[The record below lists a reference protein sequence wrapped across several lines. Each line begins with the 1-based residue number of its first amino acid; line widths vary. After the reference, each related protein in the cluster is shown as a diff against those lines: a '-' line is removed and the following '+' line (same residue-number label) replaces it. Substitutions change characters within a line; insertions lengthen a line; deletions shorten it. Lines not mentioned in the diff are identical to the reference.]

1 MNTLINYL
9 LPMSFSAKLI
19 QIRKS
24 QGLTQ
29 TALSETSTLHINQ
42 IRRYEAGTSQPT
54 MEGLIKLA
62 KALHV
67 SIDDLVF
74 DEGDRGPSDK
84 MKLMFEAI
92 NNLSDSEQNII
103 QELLE
108 GMIVKYE
115 TRKWNSARQQAVN

>member
-1 MNTLINYL
+1 
-9 LPMSFSAKLI
+9 MSFSAKLI

-92 NNLSDSEQNII
+92 NNLSESEQNII

-115 TRKWNSARQQAVN
+115 TRKWNSRQQAVN

>member
-115 TRKWNSARQQAVN
+115 TRKWNSARQQATN

>member
-1 MNTLINYL
+1 MTINIDHL
-9 LPMSFSAKLI
+9 LPMSFPAKLI

-29 TALSETSTLHINQ
+29 QALADTAKIHINQ

-54 MEGLIKLA
+54 LEGLIKLA

-67 SIDDLVF
+67 SIDEMVF
-74 DEGDRGPSDK
+74 DETDRAPSDK
-84 MKLMFEAI
+84 MKLMFEAVT
-92 NNLSDSEQNII
+92 NLSDKEQDII

-108 GMIVKYE
+108 GMLVKYE
-115 TRKWNSARQQAVN
+115 SRRWDSARQAAK

>member
-1 MNTLINYL
+1 MAILTDYL

-29 TALSETSTLHINQ
+29 KALSDSADLHINQ
-42 IRRYEAGTSQPT
+42 IRRYEAGTSEPT
-54 MEGLIKLA
+54 LGVLIKLA
-62 KALHV
+62 KFLHV
-67 SIDDLVF
+67 SIDELVF
-74 DEGDRGPSDK
+74 DEGDRGPNDK

-92 NNLSDSEQNII
+92 NNLSESEQNII

-115 TRKWNSARQQAVN
+115 SRKWNASKQQTFN

>member
-92 NNLSDSEQNII
+92 NNLSESEQNII

-115 TRKWNSARQQAVN
+115 TRKWNTRQQAVN